1 MIDDPVKVTPR
12 KTAPEDLQTS
22 ETRYRRLFESARDGI
37 LILDAVSRKITDVN
51 PFMVELL
58 GYSRDEFIGKELWEI
73 GLLKDETAS
82 KQAFRELQEQG
93 YIRYE
98 DLPLETQAGKRR
110 EIEFISNVYAEGT
123 RQVIQCNIRDITE
136 RRRAEVEVERLHA
149 ELEQRVKE
157 RTAQLQSANQE
168 LEAFSYSVSHDL
180 RAPLRHINSFSLALL
195 EDYAD
200 QLDGVGQGYLREL
213 REASQEMAQL
223 IDDVLHLARVSR
235 SEMRRED
242 VNLSRLAEEVIAELR
257 KGEPERKVS
266 VSIKKP
272 LVTHGDQRLLKIML
286 NNLLGNA
293 WKFTSKREAAEI
305 AFGQEQKNGE
315 SCYFVRDN
323 GAGFDMT
330 YSDKL
335 FGVFQ
340 RLHTTS
346 EFEGTGIGL
355 ATVQR
360 IISRHGGRVWPE
372 GEVEKGATFYFTLGD
387 FKESEDG

>member
-1 MIDDPVKVTPR
+1 MTTKIDEVNQHK
-12 KTAPEDLQTS
+12 KAPEDLQAS

-37 LILDAVSRKITDVN
+37 LILDATTRKITDAN
-51 PFMVELL
+51 PFMVELM
-58 GYSRDEFIGKELWEI
+58 GYSRDEFLGKELWEI
-73 GLLKDETAS
+73 GLLKDEEAS
-82 KQAFRELQEQG
+82 RAAFRELQQNG

-98 DLPLETQAGKRR
+98 GLPLETKAGARR
-110 EIEFISNVYAEGT
+110 ELEFISNVYAEDGH
-123 RQVIQCNIRDITE
+123 QVIQCNIRDITE
-136 RRRAEVEVERLHA
+136 RRRAEAEVERLHA
-149 ELEQRVKE
+149 ELELRVTE

-180 RAPLRHINSFSLALL
+180 RPPLRHINGFSLALL

-200 QLDGVGQGYLREL
+200 QLDEVGQGYLREL
-213 REASQEMAQL
+213 RDASQEMAQL

-242 VNLSRLAEEVIAELR
+242 VNLSRLAQEVIAELQ

-272 LVTHGDQRLLKIML
+272 LVTHGDRRLLKTML

-305 AFGQEQKNGE
+305 AFGQEEKNGE

-330 YSDKL
+330 YADKL